1 MPHTEG
7 TGYEH
12 GWSGISAFELELS
25 EMLGPL
31 MQRHG
36 IELTDAEWNAVCAIV
51 GHHLAGGDVAYSGL
65 AAWLKR
71 IGTHTD
77 FGGKHCAR
85 CGATNGVTAFSRGA
99 TECRVCVRTR
109 AEEERND

>member
-1 MPHTEG
+1 MAHTQG

-12 GWSGISAFELELS
+12 GWSGISVFELELS

-51 GHHLAGGDVAYSGL
+51 GHHLAGGDVAYAGL
-65 AAWLKR
+65 VQWLKR
-71 IGTHTD
+71 IGTHSD
-77 FGGKHCAR
+77 VVGKRSCK
-85 CGATNGVTAFSRGA
+85 
-99 TECRVCVRTR
+99 
-109 AEEERND
+109 